1 VTSWRTLDGVD
12 AIGDDDLAVGR
23 ADPADT
29 SARVCTVAHRSAH
42 EASASR
48 RDRPTDAPPVGA
60 SALGRAAP
68 LGLACLLLLA
78 SFPGFA
84 QTEFPTVS
92 TAATLTVLGGA
103 VELVRSAGER
113 AAAVSG
119 TSLAVGDRILT
130 GPDGRGLI
138 TFLDG
143 TTVTVESR
151 SEVTVRE
158 LEVGDRQRSN
168 LQVLIMA
175 GTVWA
180 RIANLLGGRGT
191 VSLASNTHAAIA
203 HDGLIGAEQR
213 PDGTFVCWTRAGTVQ
228 LVDASGASRGV
239 LEPGHKATIPPRSR
253 QVTEEF
259 AVHRSTVEVVA
270 RGPVWPLVVMPDGVR
285 LAGFVDPGIEVN
297 QVFGSLTARRE
308 DVRIVEVPGGAPGP
322 YRVLLAGLAD
332 GDYLVTVTGRV
343 RGRAVYLR
351 KWTGTIARGQRL
363 EGGVV
368 QDFDPRQTPTAN
380 EAEVLYGNI
389 SPMRPARGPV
399 PGFVLLSPLEL
410 EAAPRR

>member
-1 VTSWRTLDGVD
+1 L
-12 AIGDDDLAVGR
+12 
-23 ADPADT
+23 
-29 SARVCTVAHRSAH
+29 
-42 EASASR
+42 
-48 RDRPTDAPPVGA
+48 
-60 SALGRAAP
+60 
-68 LGLACLLLLA
+68 LGLAFLLLIV
-78 SFPGFA
+78 STPGFA
-84 QTEFPTVS
+84 QTQFPTVS

-113 AAAVSG
+113 AAAISG

-130 GPDGRGLI
+130 GPDGRGLV

-143 TTVTVESR
+143 TTVTVEPR

-158 LEVGDRQRSN
+158 MEVGDRQRSN
-168 LQVLIMA
+168 LQVLITA

-191 VSLASNTHAAIA
+191 VSLASNTHVAIA
-203 HDGLIGAEQR
+203 QEGLIGAEQR
-213 PDGTFVCWTRAGTVQ
+213 PDGTFVCWTRAGTVR

-239 LEPGHKATIPPRSR
+239 LEPGHKATISPRSGQR
-253 QVTEEF
+253 TETF
-259 AVHRSTVEVVA
+259 SVHRSTVEIVA

-297 QVFGSLTARRE
+297 QVFGSLTARR
-308 DVRIVEVPGGAPGP
+308 DDARIVEVPGGAPGP
-322 YRVLLAGLAD
+322 YRVFLTGIAD
-332 GDYLVTVTGRV
+332 GDYVVTVTGRV
-343 RGRAVYLR
+343 RGRAVYER

-368 QDFDPRQTPTAN
+368 QDFDPRQTPPAN
-380 EAEVLYGNI
+380 EAETLYGNT
-389 SPMRPARGPV
+389 SPMRPARGPA

-410 EAAPRR
+410 EATPRR

>member
-1 VTSWRTLDGVD
+1 M
-12 AIGDDDLAVGR
+12 
-23 ADPADT
+23 
-29 SARVCTVAHRSAH
+29 
-42 EASASR
+42 
-48 RDRPTDAPPVGA
+48 RDRSTGA
-60 SALGRAAP
+60 SAVGVSAVRRAGS
-68 LGLACLLLLA
+68 LGLACLLLIA
-78 SFPGFA
+78 SSSSSGFA
-84 QTEFPTVS
+84 QTQFPTTS
-92 TAATLTVLGGA
+92 TAATLTVLGGE

-113 AAAVSG
+113 GAAVSG
-119 TSLAVGDRILT
+119 TSLAVGDRIQT
-130 GPDGRGLI
+130 GPAGRGLI

-143 TTVTVESR
+143 TTVTVEPR

-168 LQVLIMA
+168 LQVLITA

-213 PDGTFVCWTRAGTVQ
+213 TDGTFVCWTRAGTVQ
-228 LVDASGASRGV
+228 LVDASGASLAL
-239 LEPGHKATIPPRSR
+239 LEPGQKATIPPGSR
-253 QVTEEF
+253 QMTETF
-259 AVHRSTVEVVA
+259 SAHRSTVEIVA

-297 QVFGSLTARRE
+297 QVFGSLTARRD

-322 YRVLLAGLAD
+322 YRVLLTGISD
-332 GDYLVTVTGRV
+332 GDYMVTVTGRV
-343 RGRAVYLR
+343 RGGRSTSGSGRVPSL
-351 KWTGTIARGQRL
+351 RGQRL

-368 QDFDPRQTPTAN
+368 QDFDPRQTPPAN
-380 EAEVLYGNI
+380 EAETVRETSRPCGRLAARRPGSCC
-389 SPMRPARGPV
+389 SPP
-399 PGFVLLSPLEL
+399 SSW

>member
-1 VTSWRTLDGVD
+1 MGGSATGISTRALLRRGVW
-12 AIGDDDLAVGR
+12 
-23 ADPADT
+23 
-29 SARVCTVAHRSAH
+29 
-42 EASASR
+42 
-48 RDRPTDAPPVGA
+48 
-60 SALGRAAP
+60 
-68 LGLACLLLLA
+68 LGLAALLLVVA
-78 SFPGFA
+78 SSGSA
-84 QTEFPTVS
+84 QTQFPTTS
-92 TAATLTVLGGA
+92 TAATLTVLGGE
-103 VELVRSAGER
+103 VELARSAGER
-113 AAAVSG
+113 VAAVSG

-143 TTVTVESR
+143 TTVTLEPR

-168 LQVLIMA
+168 LQVLITA

-213 PDGTFVCWTRAGTVQ
+213 ADGTFVCWTRAGTVQ

-239 LEPGHKATIPPRSR
+239 LEPGQKATIRPRAR
-253 QVTEEF
+253 PMTEEF
-259 AVHRSTVEVVA
+259 SVHRSTIEIAA
-270 RGPVWPLVVMPDGVR
+270 RGPVWPLIVMPDGVR

-297 QVFGSLTARRE
+297 QVFGSLTARRD
-308 DVRIVEVPGGAPGP
+308 DVRVLEVPAGLPGP
-322 YRVLLAGLAD
+322 YRVFLSGIAD
-332 GDYLVTVTGRV
+332 GSYVVTVTGRV
-343 RGRAVYLR
+343 GGRAVYAR
-351 KWTGTIARGQRL
+351 KWTGTITRGERL

-368 QDFDPRQTPTAN
+368 QDFDPRQTPPVN
-380 EAEVLYGNI
+380 EAETLYGNV
-389 SPMRPARGPV
+389 SPMRPARGPA

-410 EAAPRR
+410 EAAARR